1 MQVWFRRGMTL
12 SRAKTP
18 PGLQALF
25 IGRVAPRGNRVNI
38 SDILIALSS
47 ISSTGENRRDAG
59 SHVIARYSGIEIRI
73 SNHMVDS
80 ATGESVNPEIPGR

>member
-1 MQVWFRRGMTL
+1 MVPAGYDPFQGENSTGIASAF
-12 SRAKTP
+12 
-18 PGLQALF
+18 F
-25 IGRVAPRGNRVNI
+25 IGRVAARGNRVNI